1 MSETNDPAAPLARS
15 MAELDGLTR
24 RFGQTLSRSL
34 AEGIVEG
41 RNLGEVMRGLGDQ
54 LLRLSLRQGQGALA
68 GGLDAAIQAGLSG
81 LTGLVRPESGGGGL
95 FGGSGTGWMA
105 PQDAPASPAPIIQM
119 QVHAQDAGSFLRAE
133 HQVSAALARAVARG
147 QRSL

>member
-1 MSETNDPAAPLARS
+1 MFETDDPTRPLAKS
-15 MAELDGLTR
+15 MADLDGLTR

-54 LLRLSLRQGQGALA
+54 LLRLSLRQAEGALA
-68 GGLDAAIQAGLSG
+68 GGLNAALQTGLSG
-81 LTGLVRPESGGGGL
+81 LAGLVGPETGAGGL
-95 FGGSGTGWMA
+95 FGASTSWG
-105 PQDAPASPAPIIQM
+105 APAAATPAAAPIIQM

>member
-1 MSETNDPAAPLARS
+1 MFETDDPTRPLARS

-54 LLRLSLRQGQGALA
+54 LLRLSLRQAEGALA
-68 GGLDAAIQAGLSG
+68 GGLNAALQAGLSG
-81 LTGLVRPESGGGGL
+81 LAGLVGPETGAGGL
-95 FGGSGTGWMA
+95 FG
-105 PQDAPASPAPIIQM
+105 ASPSWSAPSAAPPAAPIIQM

>member
-1 MSETNDPAAPLARS
+1 MFETDDPTRPLARS

-54 LLRLSLRQGQGALA
+54 LLRLSLRQAEGALA
-68 GGLDAAIQAGLSG
+68 GGLNAALETGLSG
-81 LTGLVRPESGGGGL
+81 LAGLVRPETGAGGL
-95 FGGSGTGWMA
+95 FGGGPSWSA
-105 PQDAPASPAPIIQM
+105 PAAAPASPGPIIQM

>member
-1 MSETNDPAAPLARS
+1 MTEPDDPARPLARS
-15 MAELDGLTR
+15 MTELDGLTR

-41 RNLGEVMRGLGDQ
+41 RTLGDVMRGLGDQ
-54 LLRLSLRQGQGALA
+54 LLRLSLQQGQGALA
-68 GGLDAAIQAGLSG
+68 GGLDAAFRTGLSG
-81 LTGLVRPESGGGGL
+81 LAGLIRPEPVESGL
-95 FGGSGTGWMA
+95 FGSATAWTA
-105 PQDAPASPAPIIQM
+105 PVASPVAAAPVIQM

>member
-1 MSETNDPAAPLARS
+1 MFETDDPTRPLARS

-54 LLRLSLRQGQGALA
+54 LLRLSLRQAEGALA
-68 GGLDAAIQAGLSG
+68 GGLNAALQTGLSG
-81 LTGLVRPESGGGGL
+81 LTGLVRPETGASGL
-95 FGGSGTGWMA
+95 FGGA
-105 PQDAPASPAPIIQM
+105 PSWSAPSAAPASPAPIIQM

>member
-1 MSETNDPAAPLARS
+1 MFETDDPTRPLARS

-54 LLRLSLRQGQGALA
+54 LLRLSLRQAEGALA
-68 GGLDAAIQAGLSG
+68 GGLNAALQAGLSG
-81 LTGLVRPESGGGGL
+81 LAGLVGPETGAGGL
-95 FGGSGTGWMA
+95 FG
-105 PQDAPASPAPIIQM
+105 ASPSWSAPTAAPPAAPIIQM